1 MLSINQLIAI
11 INAMQAATGCSE
23 YEITTVLRATQTTL
37 AQASID
43 RAINQALRFAIADDD
58 RAPQAVAA
66 SHHIKRS

>member
-1 MLSINQLIAI
+1 MLTINQLIAV
-11 INAMQAATGCSE
+11 INAMQAATSCSE
-23 YEITTVLRATQTTL
+23 YEVIAVLRSTQTTL

-66 SHHIKRS
+66 AHHIKRS

>member
-11 INAMQAATGCSE
+11 INAIQAATGCSE
-23 YEITTVLRATQTTL
+23 YDIIAVLRTTQTTL

-58 RAPQAVAA
+58 RAPQAVEA